1 MEYPIIAIEASNE
14 LYRRQLHDY
23 ERPIALMLLQN
34 AEANRDRKKKR
45 KPYELND
52 FCFYIDNET
61 LNMPAA
67 RFGAAGVELQR
78 RGLLPLWA
86 LFVYPELKKN
96 ADDATLPEPLALIS
110 EWAILLAP
118 ICENGECSGMLI
130 ASHECSGKLQELSTP
145 SGETVSLVMPKFKES
160 VYAWEDAS
168 LIIR

>member
-1 MEYPIIAIEASNE
+1 MEYPIIAAEASNE

-34 AEANRDRKKKR
+34 AEVNRDKKKKR

-52 FCFYIDNET
+52 FCFYVDKET
-61 LNMPAA
+61 LNLPAA
-67 RFGAAGVELQR
+67 RYGAAGLELQR

-96 ADDATLPEPLALIS
+96 ASDATLPEPLALIG

-118 ICENGECSGMLI
+118 ICEDGECSGMLI
-130 ASHECSGKLQELSTP
+130 ASHECSGSLQELSTL
-145 SGETVSLVMPKFKES
+145 SGEKVTLRMPIFKES

-168 LIIR
+168 LPVR